1 MKAEEKASK
10 FYNSDGWSHDDD
22 GNTLDANKWEDLRDC
37 SKNYIA
43 DCRKRLNNYIPE
55 SGELFFDLGSG
66 PIQYPEYLEYSSN
79 FKERHCLDLSQSALE
94 IAKSKGDNIKIFHG
108 SFFEIPIEENKY
120 DCSISQ
126 HVIYHMAKEDQLA
139 AINKLLDITKSGGK
153 IVIVYGNPNSILE
166 LPYKIYRLIKR
177 LFNLKTEHDLY
188 HFVYP
193 LRWWRQFN
201 DRSKVEIYPWRT
213 FNAFYLRNI
222 IPNNSFG
229 RYLLKIIFKLENIL
243 PKFLILAIAQYPT
256 IVLTKD

>member
-1 MKAEEKASK
+1 
-10 FYNSDGWSHDDD
+10 
-22 GNTLDANKWEDLRDC
+22 
-37 SKNYIA
+37 
-43 DCRKRLNNYIPE
+43 
-55 SGELFFDLGSG
+55 
-66 PIQYPEYLEYSSN
+66 
-79 FKERHCLDLSQSALE
+79 
-94 IAKSKGDNIKIFHG
+94 
-108 SFFEIPIEENKY
+108 
-120 DCSISQ
+120 
-126 HVIYHMAKEDQLA
+126 MAKEDQLA

-166 LPYKIYRLIKR
+166 LPYKIYRLIKN

-229 RYLLKIIFKLENIL
+229 KYSSKIFNFGYSSI
-243 PKFLILAIAQYPT
+243 PYYCSY
-256 IVLTKD
+256 

>member
-1 MKAEEKASK
+1 
-10 FYNSDGWSHDDD
+10 
-22 GNTLDANKWEDLRDC
+22 
-37 SKNYIA
+37 
-43 DCRKRLNNYIPE
+43 
-55 SGELFFDLGSG
+55 
-66 PIQYPEYLEYSSN
+66 
-79 FKERHCLDLSQSALE
+79 
-94 IAKSKGDNIKIFHG
+94 
-108 SFFEIPIEENKY
+108 
-120 DCSISQ
+120 
-126 HVIYHMAKEDQLA
+126 MAKEDQLA